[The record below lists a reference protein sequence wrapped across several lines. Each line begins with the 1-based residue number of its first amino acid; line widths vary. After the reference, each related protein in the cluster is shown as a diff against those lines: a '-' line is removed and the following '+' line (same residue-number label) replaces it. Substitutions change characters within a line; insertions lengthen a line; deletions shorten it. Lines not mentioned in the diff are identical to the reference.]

1 MKSIMERKDEVKVYQ
16 NENVYEAFNHR
27 LEYICGYFD
36 HLIISFSGGKDSGLM
51 LELVRLYYESHDWMK
66 KRIKVSVFYL
76 DYEGNYQETK
86 DYIERS
92 MGKYPEFDYYH
103 VCLPVSASCGIS
115 MSQSTWL
122 PWDPEHHEL
131 WLNSIP
137 PEAICLE
144 NQEFPFFK
152 VGMSDYEFQSKFCQ
166 WLHREKEVVRTAVLV
181 GIRAQESLNRY
192 NAVTREET
200 FSRFGTTNYSHR
212 ISQDVFN
219 FYPMYDWLFEDIW
232 RANAK
237 FELDYNHLYD
247 LYYQAG
253 VPYKSMRVANP
264 FHQCGVHSLKL
275 YQALEP
281 ATWGKLVGRV
291 NGANFAAL
299 YGGTVAMGY
308 RGAVLPKG
316 HTWKSYV
323 EFLLETLPEETR
335 KVYLKKFKSSM
346 DYWMKTGGALPENV
360 IDELEELGSDFE
372 RLGPPT
378 NKRKYKQRYE
388 VIRFKD
394 YPDDVPIKNFR
405 LVPSYKR
412 MCITILK
419 NDTSCQYMG
428 FGQTK
433 DELQK
438 KQEAMEKWETFL

>member
-1 MKSIMERKDEVKVYQ
+1 MERKDEVKVYQ

-66 KRIKVSVFYL
+66 KGIKVSAFYL

-200 FSRFGTTNYSHR
+200 FSRFGTTNFSHR

>member
-1 MKSIMERKDEVKVYQ
+1 MVKVYQ
-16 NENVYEAFNHR
+16 KENVYEAFNHR
-27 LEYICGYFD
+27 LDYICDYFD

-51 LELVRLYYESHDWMK
+51 LELVYLYYKSHK
-66 KRIKVSVFYL
+66 LVEKGIKVSVFYL

-86 DYIERS
+86 DYIHRS
-92 MGKYPEFDYYH
+92 MGKYPEFEYYH
-103 VCLPVSASCGIS
+103 ICLPVSASCGIS

-122 PWDPEHHEL
+122 PWDPDHKEL
-131 WLNSIP
+131 WLNTIP
-137 PEAICLE
+137 KGAIHLE
-144 NQEFPFFK
+144 NQDFSFFK
-152 VGMSDYEFQSKFCQ
+152 VGMSDYDFQSKFCQ
-166 WLHREKEVVRTAVLV
+166 WLHNEKGATRTAVLV

-192 NAVTREET
+192 NAVTRDET

-212 ISQDVFN
+212 ISKDVFN
-219 FYPMYDWLFEDIW
+219 FYPMYDWLFADIW

-237 FELDYNHLYD
+237 FEFDYNHLYD

-253 VPYKSMRVANP
+253 VPFKSMRVANP

-281 ATWGKLVGRV
+281 ETWGKLVGRV

-299 YGGTVAMGY
+299 YGGTQAMGY

-316 HTWKSYV
+316 HTWQSYV
-323 EFLLETLPEETR
+323 EFLLDTLPEETR
-335 KVYLKKFKSSM
+335 NVYRKKFQSSM
-346 DYWMKTGGALPENV
+346 DYWMRTGGALPVNV
-360 IDELEELGSDFE
+360 VEELKTSGLDFE
-372 RLGPPT
+372 CLGAPT
-378 NKRKYKQRYE
+378 NKRKYKQSYE
-388 VIRFKD
+388 LIRFKN

>member
-1 MKSIMERKDEVKVYQ
+1 MERKDEVKVYQ

-66 KRIKVSVFYL
+66 KGIKVSAFYL

-137 PEAICLE
+137 TEAICLE

-200 FSRFGTTNYSHR
+200 FSRFGTTNFSHR

>member
-1 MKSIMERKDEVKVYQ
+1 MERKDEVKIYQ
-16 NENVYEAFNHR
+16 KESVYEAFNHR
-27 LEYICGYFD
+27 LEYICSYFD

-51 LELVRLYYESHDWMK
+51 LELVHLYYESHEWMK
-66 KRIKVSVFYL
+66 KGIKVSVFYL

-166 WLHREKEVVRTAVLV
+166 WLHREKEAVRTAVLV

-200 FSRFGTTNYSHR
+200 FSRFGTTNFSHR

-346 DYWMKTGGALPENV
+346 DYWMKTGGALLENV

-419 NDTSCQYMG
+419 NDTYCQYMG

>member
-1 MKSIMERKDEVKVYQ
+1 
-16 NENVYEAFNHR
+16 
-27 LEYICGYFD
+27 
-36 HLIISFSGGKDSGLM
+36 
-51 LELVRLYYESHDWMK
+51 
-66 KRIKVSVFYL
+66 
-76 DYEGNYQETK
+76 
-86 DYIERS
+86 
-92 MGKYPEFDYYH
+92 
-103 VCLPVSASCGIS
+103 
-115 MSQSTWL
+115 MSQLTWL

-137 PEAICLE
+137 TEAICLE

-200 FSRFGTTNYSHR
+200 FSRFGTTNFSHR

>member
-200 FSRFGTTNYSHR
+200 FSRFGTTNYSHH

-299 YGGTVAMGY
+299 YGGTAAMGY

-388 VIRFKD
+388 VVRFKD

>member
-66 KRIKVSVFYL
+66 KGIKVSVFYL

-166 WLHREKEVVRTAVLV
+166 WLHREKEAVRTAVLV

-281 ATWGKLVGRV
+281 ATWGKLVSRV

-299 YGGTVAMGY
+299 YGGTAAMGY

-335 KVYLKKFKSSM
+335 KVYRKKFKSSM
-346 DYWMKTGGALPENV
+346 DY
-360 IDELEELGSDFE
+360 
-372 RLGPPT
+372 
-378 NKRKYKQRYE
+378 
-388 VIRFKD
+388 
-394 YPDDVPIKNFR
+394 
-405 LVPSYKR
+405 
-412 MCITILK
+412 
-419 NDTSCQYMG
+419 
-428 FGQTK
+428 
-433 DELQK
+433 
-438 KQEAMEKWETFL
+438 

>member
-1 MKSIMERKDEVKVYQ
+1 MERKDEVKVYQ

-66 KRIKVSVFYL
+66 KGIKVSAFYL

-200 FSRFGTTNYSHR
+200 FSRFGTTNFSHR

-388 VIRFKD
+388 VVRFKD

-433 DELQK
+433 YELQK

>member
-1 MKSIMERKDEVKVYQ
+1 MKVYQ

-66 KRIKVSVFYL
+66 KGIKVSVFYL

-103 VCLPVSASCGIS
+103 VCLPISASCGIS

-166 WLHREKEVVRTAVLV
+166 WLHREKEIVRTAVLV

-299 YGGTVAMGY
+299 YGGTAVMGY

-378 NKRKYKQRYE
+378 NKRKYKQRYK

>member
-1 MKSIMERKDEVKVYQ
+1 MERKDEVKVYQ

-27 LEYICGYFD
+27 LEYICSYFD

-51 LELVRLYYESHDWMK
+51 LELVHLYYESHDWMK
-66 KRIKVSVFYL
+66 RGIEVSVFYL

-122 PWDPEHHEL
+122 PWDPGHQKL

-166 WLHREKEVVRTAVLV
+166 WLHREKEAVRTAVLV

-299 YGGTVAMGY
+299 YGGTAAMGY

-316 HTWKSYV
+316 HTWKS
-323 EFLLETLPEETR
+323 
-335 KVYLKKFKSSM
+335 
-346 DYWMKTGGALPENV
+346 
-360 IDELEELGSDFE
+360 
-372 RLGPPT
+372 
-378 NKRKYKQRYE
+378 
-388 VIRFKD
+388 
-394 YPDDVPIKNFR
+394 
-405 LVPSYKR
+405 
-412 MCITILK
+412 
-419 NDTSCQYMG
+419 
-428 FGQTK
+428 
-433 DELQK
+433 
-438 KQEAMEKWETFL
+438 

>member
-1 MKSIMERKDEVKVYQ
+1 MERKDEVKVYQ

-66 KRIKVSVFYL
+66 KGIKVSAFYL

-115 MSQSTWL
+115 MSQLTWL

-137 PEAICLE
+137 TEAICLE

-346 DYWMKTGGALPENV
+346 DYWMKTGGALLENV

-388 VIRFKD
+388 VVRFKD